1 MYNLGYFLI
10 DGKPEFK
17 SYVQVDILK
26 ERGHKVIAI
35 TEEEFYLKA
44 NEYWKAKNEF

>member
-1 MYNLGYFLI
+1 MI

-26 ERGHKVIAI
+26 ERGHKVVSI

-44 NEYWKAKNEF
+44 TEYWNKRKEIC